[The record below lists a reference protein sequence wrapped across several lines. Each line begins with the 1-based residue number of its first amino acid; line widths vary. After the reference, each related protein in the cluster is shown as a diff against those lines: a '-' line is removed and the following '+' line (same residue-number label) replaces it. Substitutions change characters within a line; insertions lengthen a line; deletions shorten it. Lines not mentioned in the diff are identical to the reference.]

1 MTVSSNKK
9 IQLYKSM
16 LRIRRVEETL
26 AELYKQQKMRTPTHL
41 GIGQEAVATGVCEA
55 LAMSDVI
62 YTHHRS
68 HSHYLAKG
76 GNLVA
81 LVAELYGRETGCS
94 RGRGGSVHIHDP
106 KAGVIASAAIL
117 GETVATAVGSALA
130 FAMDK
135 KPRVAVSFF
144 GDAVFEEGILY
155 ECFNFAALRK
165 LPVLFVCENN
175 GYSTESPVSV
185 RQPPG
190 TQLLDRAR
198 AFGIRSLLVDG
209 NDVIAVYK
217 AALAAVGNCRSGEGP
232 VCLEFTTYRWREHV
246 GPYFDFELGRTYR
259 SEAETR
265 EWMANCPVRRCA
277 EGLLAEKLA
286 TEEVLATWANVIE
299 EEIQAAVVEALK
311 GAWPDFNSLLDN
323 VY

>member
-1 MTVSSNKK
+1 MTVSFDIK
-9 IQLYKSM
+9 IRLYKSM

-26 AELYKQQKMRTPTHL
+26 AELYKQQQMRTPTHFC
-41 GIGQEAVATGVCEA
+41 IGQEAVAVGVCEVLEQA
-55 LAMSDVI
+55 DVV

-76 GNLVA
+76 GSL
-81 LVAELYGRETGCS
+81 LGLIAELYGRETGCS
-94 RGRGGSVHIHDP
+94 CGRGGSVHIHDR

-130 FAMDK
+130 FAMDRT
-135 KPRVAVSFF
+135 PRVAVSFF

-155 ECFNFAALRK
+155 ECFNFAAIRK

-175 GYSTESPVSV
+175 GYSTESPASV

-190 TQLLDRAR
+190 TMLLDRAR

-209 NDVIAVYK
+209 NDVAAVYE
-217 AALAAVGNCRSGEGP
+217 AALASVSYCRAGEGP

-246 GPYFDFELGRTYR
+246 GPYFDFELGRAYR
-259 SEAETR
+259 SEDELR
-265 EWMANCPVRRCA
+265 HWMDLCPVQCFA
-277 EGLLAEKLA
+277 EQLLAEKVM
-286 TEEVLATWANVIE
+286 TEDDLVVFANEIE
-299 EEIQAAVVEALK
+299 QEIQGAVAEAQK
-311 GAWPDFNSLLDN
+311 GAWPNPASLLEN